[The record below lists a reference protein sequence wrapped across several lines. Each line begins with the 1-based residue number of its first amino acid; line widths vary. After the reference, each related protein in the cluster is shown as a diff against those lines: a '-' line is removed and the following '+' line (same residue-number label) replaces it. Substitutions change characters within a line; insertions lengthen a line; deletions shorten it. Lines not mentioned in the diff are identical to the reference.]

1 MPFVR
6 GIAAGL
12 ALALVSLAVALP
24 ARADAEA
31 DAFLAACAKGKPD
44 DAKPKC
50 KCVLDGIEKDFKD
63 KKRAFA
69 FQSVTMTAGDLANA
83 PPSGLGEDDENT
95 VTDRTFELL
104 QSCGLVK

>member
-1 MPFVR
+1 MPTFR
-6 GIAAGL
+6 GLAAALAVLLLAAGGARP
-12 ALALVSLAVALP
+12 AL
-24 ARADAEA
+24 ADAEA
-31 DAFLAACAKGKPD
+31 DAFLAACAKGKAD

-50 KCVLDGIEKDFKD
+50 KCVLDGVEKDFKD

-69 FQSVTMTAGDLANA
+69 FRSVTMTAGDLANA

-95 VTDRTFELL
+95 VTDRTFELM

>member
-1 MPFVR
+1 MPLVR
-6 GIAAGL
+6 GVAAGI
-12 ALALVSLAVALP
+12 AVVFGASVATSP
-24 ARADAEA
+24 ARADAAA

-44 DAKPKC
+44 DAQPKC

>member
-1 MPFVR
+1 MSPVR
-6 GIAAGL
+6 GLAAAAGVMLL
-12 ALALVSLAVALP
+12 AAWVAQP

-31 DAFLAACAKGKPD
+31 DAFLAACVKGKAE
-44 DAKPKC
+44 DAKERC

-69 FQSVTMTAGDLANA
+69 FRSVTMTAGDLANTA
-83 PPSGLGEDDENT
+83 PSGLNEDDENT
-95 VTDRTFELL
+95 VTDRTFEVM

>member
-1 MPFVR
+1 MATVR
-6 GIAAGL
+6 GLVAGML
-12 ALALVSLAVALP
+12 ALLVAASVAQP
-24 ARADAEA
+24 VRADAEG
-31 DAFLAACAKGKPD
+31 DAFLAACAKGKAD
-44 DAKPKC
+44 DAKAKC

-95 VTDRTFELL
+95 VTDRTFELM